1 MTIVIN
7 ICLTLLVI
15 AGGLC
20 LLRLVRGESVA
31 DRVVALDSL
40 LVVIICG
47 IAVDA
52 AARQSGIYL
61 NVLVVG
67 SLVAFA
73 GTVTVA
79 RFVERRGAR

>member
-1 MTIVIN
+1 MTVVFDV
-7 ICLTLLVI
+7 CFGLLI
-15 AGGLC
+15 LAGSLC
-20 LLRLVRGESVA
+20 LLRLMRGDSVA

-52 AARQSGIYL
+52 AARQSGMFL
-61 NVLVVG
+61 DALVVG
-67 SLVAFA
+67 ALVVFA

-79 RFVERRGAR
+79 RYIERRGAR

>member
-1 MTIVIN
+1 MTVVID
-7 ICLTLLVI
+7 ICLTLLVV

-31 DRVVALDSL
+31 DRVVALDAL
-40 LVVIICG
+40 LVIIISG
-47 IAVDA
+47 VAVDA
-52 AARQSGIYL
+52 ASRQSGL
-61 NVLVVG
+61 FLDVLVVG
-67 SLVAFA
+67 ALIAFA

>member
-1 MTIVIN
+1 MTVVID
-7 ICLTLLVI
+7 ICLTLLVV

-47 IAVDA
+47 ITVDA
-52 AARQSGIYL
+52 AARRSGVFL
-61 NVLVVG
+61 DVLVVG
-67 SLVAFA
+67 ALIAFA

>member
-1 MTIVIN
+1 MTVVID
-7 ICLTLLVI
+7 ICLILLVV

-20 LLRLVRGESVA
+20 LVRLVRGESIA

-40 LVVIICG
+40 LIVIICG
-47 IAVDA
+47 VAVDA
-52 AARQSGIYL
+52 AARRSGVFL
-61 NVLVVG
+61 DVLVVG
-67 SLVAFA
+67 ALVAFA

>member
-1 MTIVIN
+1 MNLVFDV
-7 ICLTLLVI
+7 CLGLLI
-15 AGGLC
+15 LAGALC
-20 LLRLVRGESVA
+20 LLRLMRGDSVA

-52 AARQSGIYL
+52 AARPSGIFL
-61 NVLVVG
+61 DALVVG
-67 SLVAFA
+67 ALVVFA

-79 RFVERRGAR
+79 RYIERRGAR

>member
-1 MTIVIN
+1 MTVVFD

-20 LLRLVRGESVA
+20 LLRLVKGESIV
-31 DRVVALDSL
+31 DRVIALDSL

-52 AARQSGIYL
+52 ASHRSGIFL
-61 NVLVVG
+61 DVLVVG
-67 SLVAFA
+67 ALVAFA

-79 RFVERRGAR
+79 RYVERRGAR